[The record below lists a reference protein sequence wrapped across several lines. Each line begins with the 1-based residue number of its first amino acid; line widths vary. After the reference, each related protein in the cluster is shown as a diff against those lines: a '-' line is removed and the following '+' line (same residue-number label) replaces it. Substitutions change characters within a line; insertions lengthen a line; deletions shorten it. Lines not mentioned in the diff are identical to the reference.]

1 MQDHDQIARF
11 TIAQT
16 PIRGQLVS
24 LDASWQKCL
33 QNSDLSDAARTLLGD
48 ALVAVTLLGSTL
60 KLDGKIT
67 LQIRGQGAIPLLVAQ
82 STSER
87 SIRGMVRQ
95 SSDIAE
101 TSLSLREIFQTDKIV
116 ITIDSGHGKP
126 YQGIVPLF
134 GHSIAQALESYF
146 DQSEQLPT
154 RLWLASDQYSASGL
168 LLQKLPGEMHDEDS
182 WNRVTHLAS
191 TITRH
196 ELLQLSER
204 ELLKRLFH
212 EETVRLFDSEPVRFD
227 CSCSRE
233 RTQNMIKSLGIEEA
247 QQILQEQGSI
257 SVNCEFCNASYVFD
271 PIDIEQL
278 FQSVTEYPTNLTRH

>member
-1 MQDHDQIARF
+1 MLDHDQIARF
-11 TIAQT
+11 TIENT
-16 PIRGQLVS
+16 PIRGQMVS

-33 QNSDLSDAARTLLGD
+33 QNSELSVPARNLLGD
-48 ALVAVTLLGSTL
+48 ALAAVTLLGSTL

-67 LQIRGQGAIPLLVAQ
+67 LQIRGQGAIHLLVAQ
-82 STSER
+82 ATSQR

-95 SSDIAE
+95 SAE
-101 TSLSLREIFQTDKIV
+101 IKDTSIPLNEIFQADKIV

-126 YQGIVPLF
+126 YQGIVPLI
-134 GHSIAQALESYF
+134 GHSLAQALESYF

-154 RLWLASDQYSASGL
+154 RLWLASDQSSASGL
-168 LLQKLPGEMHDEDS
+168 LLQKLPGELQDEDS

-191 TITRH
+191 TITRQ

-212 EETVRLFDSEPVRFD
+212 EEVVRLYDSEPVRFE

-233 RTQNMIKSLGIEEA
+233 RTQAMIKSLGHDEA
-247 QQILQEQGSI
+247 ESILEEQGTI
-257 SVNCEFCNASYVFD
+257 EVNCEFCNASYVFD

-278 FQSVTEYPTNLTRH
+278 FQADTEFPTNLTRH